1 MTAADLPHVEGL
13 DPTVWE
19 GSSSG
24 LLDQDDLALV
34 GESIAEGS
42 LAVVVVFENLWVL
55 DLVGRWTASGGRM
68 ILDERGTRRGPVGQ
82 RSTRQNPDEENTMGL
97 LSTAAKVAVASS
109 VHGRVQRR
117 QQNRWAEQD
126 RQRDLAAGY
135 PPPGPPPPAPS
146 GAPDVAQQ
154 LDMIRQLNELR
165 LAGALTDAEFEAKKA
180 QILQT

>member
-1 MTAADLPHVEGL
+1 MPEGAEPSVDEPLAPVDVIVVEFPDGTPSPGGFAELLRLAEARVVQVLDLEFVAKDASGVRVVTAADLPHVEGL

-68 ILDERGTRRGPVGQ
+68 ILDGAVPV
-82 RSTRQNPDEENTMGL
+82 EAL
-97 LSTAAKVAVASS
+97 LDA
-109 VHGRVQRR
+109 
-117 QQNRWAEQD
+117 
-126 RQRDLAAGY
+126 
-135 PPPGPPPPAPS
+135 
-146 GAPDVAQQ
+146 
-154 LDMIRQLNELR
+154 LDATEPR
-165 LAGALTDAEFEAKKA
+165 
-180 QILQT
+180 